1 MSIAE
6 KCAVL
11 DQTRS
16 EAIERLRQML
26 PAGTTVFTIL
36 RSVSRSG
43 MKREIDVLCWD
54 NTSKEPVVF
63 SWLEGLALDHRLS
76 KTCKAVVVHGTG
88 MDMEFCL
95 VSNLSRLLHG
105 NDRVLRHRRL

>member
-1 MSIAE
+1 MMMSSKRTE
-6 KCAVL
+6 L
-11 DQTRS
+11 NRS
-16 EAIERLRQML
+16 RDEAIARLRQML

-54 NTSKEPVVF
+54 STSKEPVVF
-63 SWLEGLALDHRLS
+63 SWLAGLALDHRLS
-76 KTCKAVVVHGTG
+76 KTCKAVVVPGTG

-95 VSNLSRLLHG
+95 VSNLSHALHG
-105 NDRVLRHRRL
+105 HHHALRHRRL